1 MTRLGWFECLVL
13 VAFFLSGLAA
23 FLIGGM
29 RGLGYVAQAF
39 MWTTFVWLA
48 LVVYVEFRDELI
60 EEYQK
65 NKAFQEWG
73 KRSRMKGME

>member
-1 MTRLGWFECLVL
+1 MTRLGWFECLIL

-23 FLIGGM
+23 FLTGGLVW
-29 RGLGYVAQAF
+29 LGYVAQVF
-39 MWTTFVWLA
+39 MWTSFCWLA
-48 LVVYVEFRDELI
+48 RVVYVEFRDELI